1 MDEDLEKLPQRAAEK
16 REENRRFLGK
26 LRQRPPKKLDHLMA
40 ELHRDEF
47 QRTDCLDCGNCCR
60 TTGPLFTQNDIGRI
74 AGHLRMKPGAFVE
87 KYLRTDEDG
96 DQVLQDL
103 PCPFLGADNFCHI
116 YEVRPRACREYP
128 HTDRRKFHQITSL
141 TLKNTAICPAAF
153 RIVEEMKRRLPGY
166 L

>member
-26 LRQRPPKKLDHLMA
+26 LRQRPPKKLDAVMA

-47 QRTDCLDCGNCCR
+47 RRTDCLECGNCCR

-96 DQVLQDL
+96 DQVLREL

-128 HTDRRKFHQITSL
+128 HTDRRKFHQIASL

-153 RIVEEMKRRLPGY
+153 RIVEEMKQRLPDY